1 MNDCFVCRGQEWPHA
16 AAVETTSGRGFFE
29 TMSWACVC
37 SLLGYGVTWC
47 MDTCAVIKLD
57 LEIIVSVFSQAVF
70 GVYDF
75 EIVIVVGG

>member
-1 MNDCFVCRGQEWPHA
+1 M
-16 AAVETTSGRGFFE
+16 
-29 TMSWACVC
+29 
-37 SLLGYGVTWC
+37 TWC

-75 EIVIVVGG
+75 EIGIVVGG